1 MGGLPEQKLTILRQM
16 VESAPDR
23 VVGDL
28 RGALSGAGG
37 DSGLVDVRMLVETE
51 ARDRQLRN
59 AVLHPLV
66 PLCVGDGRTDHLT
79 FPARAFALVWRGLR
93 DQATHE
99 VGRAAALFEEFQA
112 DQSSPEPFDILA
124 RRAARGVRER
134 NHPKFAAAADL
145 ADAARPDGARLLAEC
160 LQMVPVV
167 RAAVGRL
174 PSWIQRVTDE
184 DAALA
189 RIAYKDSVA
198 IAEDAGP
205 RFFEMLAAHL
215 THPWM
220 VLRLISAVMDKPP
233 ETYLAGS
240 ELADFGL
247 RVLDGIDAGLTE
259 IEVFDSSGG
268 MAAVRAAAQAIDRVT
283 AQIAEV
289 EGNVELSRQG
299 AWGSRLAKQKAALAR
314 QVEGR
319 LREIDKAVSLTLPI
333 TQVWIGRVSKD
344 AARLTVAP
352 DAAALQ
358 KAKTLVA
365 FAQEIRGAANYG
377 GFAAARTKVMEAL
390 EAHLDLFV
398 DDALDHLKQG
408 DAPDPEIARA
418 LMAAAIEL
426 VALAR
431 DRQAANILRRRLA
444 AV

>member
-1 MGGLPEQKLTILRQM
+1 M

-59 AVLHPLV
+59 AVLHPIT
-66 PLCVGDGRTDHLT
+66 PLCVGDGRTERLT
-79 FPARAFALVWRGLR
+79 FPARSLALVWRGLR

-124 RRAARGVRER
+124 RRAACGVRDR
-134 NHPKFAAAADL
+134 NHPKFAAAAEL
-145 ADAARPDGARLLAEC
+145 ADAARPGGAMLLAEC
-160 LQMVPVV
+160 LEMVPVV

-174 PSWIQRVTDE
+174 PRWIQRVTDE

-189 RIAYKDSVA
+189 RIAYKDSVE

-233 ETYLAGS
+233 EAYLAGS
-240 ELADFGL
+240 ELAEFGL
-247 RVLDGIDAGLTE
+247 RVLDGVDAGLA
-259 IEVFDSSGG
+259 EVEQFDTTGG
-268 MAAVRAAAQAIDRVT
+268 MNAVRAAAQAIDKVT
-283 AQIAEV
+283 AQIAEL
-289 EGNVELSRQG
+289 EGNVELARQG
-299 AWGSRLAKQKAALAR
+299 PWGGRLAKQKTALAR
-314 QVEGR
+314 LVEGR
-319 LREIDKAVSLTLPI
+319 LREIPKAVDAVIPL
-333 TQVWIGRVSKD
+333 TQVWMGRVSKD
-344 AARLTVAP
+344 AARLTSPP
-352 DAAALQ
+352 DSQALQ

-365 FAQEIRGAANYG
+365 FSQEIRGAANYG
-377 GFAAARTKVMEAL
+377 GFAAARTKVL
-390 EAHLDLFV
+390 EDLDVQLDTFTE
-398 DDALDHLKQG
+398 DALDHLKQG
-408 DAPDPEIARA
+408 DAPDPEVARA
-418 LMAAAIEL
+418 LLNAAIEL

-431 DRQAANILRRRLA
+431 DRQAADILRRRLA
-444 AV
+444 AI